1 MHPRASLGLSVVS
14 SVVVAVELFGV
25 VALQLVRDLEE
36 EVGQLRRGLVG
47 EVEGDGD
54 EWRGLSACASAAS
67 APHRSAASSRPEPS
81 RESRSRPRRRRSA
94 ACRVSAVRRRRG
106 LVATQRAGETGRLDC
121 GEVTVGDLT
130 AQTVVVRRLVKPAL
144 QRNEESAPT
153 RFTQAHGRAVGLDLA
168 LPQHAGI
175 EHPQHRGLRDA
186 GSRGLEEIEGER
198 GASVTKSVQEAGE
211 DVEPCGRERYAEGA
225 GPDVGGRNSNGNDAA
240 SAGLRRS
247 RDGIVKRICIDK
259 DVRRTENVARSAA
272 GTPRSRLR
280 LAGVVRGAASRGLRA
295 LVPSGAD
302 VPSSG
307 CAPRR
312 AAIRSMASTTQQA
325 GTFPARIRTSAPS

>member
-1 MHPRASLGLSVVS
+1 M
-14 SVVVAVELFGV
+14 
-25 VALQLVRDLEE
+25 
-36 EVGQLRRGLVG
+36 RG
-47 EVEGDGD
+47 
-54 EWRGLSACASAAS
+54 
-67 APHRSAASSRPEPS
+67 
-81 RESRSRPRRRRSA
+81 
-94 ACRVSAVRRRRG
+94 
-106 LVATQRAGETGRLDC
+106 
-121 GEVTVGDLT
+121 VGDLT

-144 QRNEESAPT
+144 QRIEESAPA

-211 DVEPCGRERYAEGA
+211 DIEPCGRERYAEGA

-240 SAGLRRS
+240 SAGLRRG

-280 LAGVVRGAASRGLRA
+280 RAGVVRGAAWFVVRRREGA
-295 LVPSGAD
+295 SGAGSVGRGCPIVRVRSPTCCD
-302 VPSSG
+302 QVDGVNNAAGWYVPCTYSYVCTILNVLSSCPIIMATPAG
-307 CAPRR
+307 AAMNRWTVPAAP
-312 AAIRSMASTTQQA
+312 
-325 GTFPARIRTSAPS
+325 